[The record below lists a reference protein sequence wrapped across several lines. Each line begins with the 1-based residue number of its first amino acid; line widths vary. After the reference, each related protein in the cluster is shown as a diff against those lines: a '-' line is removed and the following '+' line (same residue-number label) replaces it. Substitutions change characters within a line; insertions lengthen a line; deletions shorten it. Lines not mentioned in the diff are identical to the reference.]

1 MNNLPEELVL
11 KSNDM
16 IKKLKEFT
24 KKSKEEKIDIKEL
37 EKITIGME
45 ELSIEINN
53 HLKYMPGGNG
63 YLEAKE
69 HYNSLTDSN
78 LNLT

>member
-11 KSNDM
+11 KSNEI

-24 KKSKEEKIDIKEL
+24 KKSKEKKIDIKEL
-37 EKITIGME
+37 EKITIGIK
-45 ELSIEINN
+45 ELLVEINN
-53 HLKYMPGGNG
+53 HLKYMPGSNG

-69 HYNSLTDSN
+69 HFDN
-78 LNLT
+78 LQG